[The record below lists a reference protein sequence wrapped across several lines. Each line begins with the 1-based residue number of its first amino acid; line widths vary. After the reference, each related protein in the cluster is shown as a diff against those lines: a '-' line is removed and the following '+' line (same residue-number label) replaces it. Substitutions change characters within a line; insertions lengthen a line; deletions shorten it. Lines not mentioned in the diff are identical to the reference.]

1 MDFHI
6 QFPFLNNREKLVLM
20 MTSPVKEEFHPHK
33 SEILEERARLGEHSE
48 IIRKV
53 EREIDNVINNR
64 SSGFPTLMK
73 KTEKKMKI
81 FS

>member
-1 MDFHI
+1 MEFHI
-6 QFPFLNNREKLVLM
+6 QFPFLNNREKLLLM
-20 MTSPVKEEFHPHK
+20 MSSPVKDEFCPHK
-33 SEILEERARLGEHSE
+33 SEILEGRTRLGEHSE

-73 KTEKKMKI
+73 KPKKNK
-81 FS
+81 